1 MTKSACR
8 RLAVEAVIA
17 LIWTAVTLLTDRL
30 IFTYDITQGTVWVY
44 KGLFWILA
52 FGLLHG
58 AVTLVGK
65 LRRKERFTRRCVL
78 WALPY
83 LAVNL
88 LLLLLIWPGAWGNDD
103 LYVLELARS
112 LQMAAWYHYLSSVY
126 QILALMLLPLVAGT
140 VLIQIAVISGM
151 AGYLMA
157 SVQQLAE
164 EYCAAHGLDLR
175 VARLTAILYLPLL
188 LPPVLLH
195 DQQPFR
201 PTWTSWTEIFLLGV
215 LAVWFLARK
224 PLGRGKWL
232 LLVCLGALTATWRS
246 ECIYYLFLMPVFFF
260 LLAHRKQLGRAAAV
274 TGSVLVILLALGS
287 NRYNSALM
295 GGSSWSYQ
303 SVAFVRQIYTA
314 VRAADPQQDADLLAK
329 IDPVFSVEACRESPG
344 LLAGTYDEVI
354 QPDAAVTDELWNDC
368 LKASLQLAVRHPV
381 PVLQER
387 WALFLDTMH
396 YNIFSGQKAV
406 FVTSGEL
413 YEKPA
418 EELRD
423 FQRKYLE
430 NLPPLGAP
438 FNVQLRHQ
446 VINVLLDWK
455 VASNPFISLSWNMAP
470 FLALLAVLQV
480 VFAVWRRWSLFW
492 INAGGLLH
500 IAVVFVSAPT
510 SYFMYY
516 LAPYM
521 QGAFAA
527 AALLLWLILHMLAR
541 PKKMLSGG
549 IDK

>member
-1 MTKSACR
+1 MNKGILR
-8 RLAVEAVIA
+8 RLFAEAVVA
-17 LIWTAVTLLTDRL
+17 LVWTALTLLTDPL
-30 IFTYDITQGTVWVY
+30 IFDYNISQGRVWAY

-65 LRRKERFTRRCVL
+65 LRRKERFARRCVL

-112 LQMAAWYHYLSSVY
+112 LQMTAWYHYLSSVY
-126 QILALMLLPLVAGT
+126 QILALMLIPLVAGT
-140 VLIQIAVISGM
+140 VFIQIVVISGM
-151 AGYLMA
+151 TGYLMA
-157 SVQQLAE
+157 SVQELVE
-164 EYCAAHGLDLR
+164 GYC
-175 VARLTAILYLPLL
+175 VARDRDPRRARWTAVLYLPLL

-195 DQQPFR
+195 NQEPFR
-201 PTWTSWTEIFLLGV
+201 PTWTSWAEVFLLGV
-215 LAVWFLARK
+215 LAVWLAARK
-224 PLGRGKWL
+224 PLSRGKWWV
-232 LLVCLGALTATWRS
+232 LVCLGALTATWRS

-260 LLAHRKQLGRAAAV
+260 LLAHRKQLGRVAAV

-354 QPDAAVTDELWNDC
+354 QPDAVVTDELWNDC
-368 LKASLQLAVRHPV
+368 LKASLQLAVRHPI

-387 WALFLDTMH
+387 WNLFLDTMH
-396 YNIFSGQKAV
+396 YNIFSGQKVV

-413 YEKPA
+413 YEKPV

-430 NLPPLGAP
+430 NLPPLGGP
-438 FNVQLRHQ
+438 FNVQLRRQ
-446 VINVLLDWK
+446 VINVLLNWK
-455 VASNPFISLSWNMAP
+455 VTSNPVVSLSWNMAP
-470 FLALLAVLQV
+470 FLGVLVVLQV
-480 VFAVWRRWSLFW
+480 AFAVRRKWGLFW
-492 INAGGLLH
+492 INAGGILH

-521 QGAFAA
+521 QGALSAG
-527 AALLLWLILHMLAR
+527 ALLLWLILHIPAR
-541 PKKMLSGG
+541 SKKDALGG
-549 IDK
+549 NP